1 MKKYRFLGISILI
14 HAILLAALLLRFN
27 FGYINANALSYVQL
41 DKSELEINP
50 PKPFVMSDE
59 PSTNRKPVI
68 NTNFQE
74 LQKDNDSG
82 GGSSDYSG
90 FVPSYQVEELPIPLS
105 PISPKYPEE
114 ARRTGIEGKVLVLLY
129 IDESGNVKK
138 VEVQKSPSDILSKS
152 AIEAV
157 SSARFKPARIAG
169 AARAVCMLLTLK
181 FHLE

>member
-14 HAILLAALLLRFN
+14 HAIVLTLLLVRFN
-27 FGYINANALSYVQL
+27 SGYINANNLSYVQL
-41 DKSELEINP
+41 DKSQLEINP

-59 PSTNRKPVI
+59 ASTNRKPVI

-74 LQKDNDSG
+74 LQKDNEG
-82 GGSSDYSG
+82 GGSQDYSG
-90 FVPSYQVEELPIPLS
+90 YVPSYQVEELPIPLS

-129 IDESGNVKK
+129 IDELGNVKK
-138 VEVQKSPSDILSKS
+138 VEVQKSPSEILSKS

-157 SSARFKPARIAG
+157 SSTRFKPARIAG

>member
-1 MKKYRFLGISILI
+1 MKKYRFLGISILL
-14 HAILLAALLLRFN
+14 HAALLALLLVRFN
-27 FGYINANALSYVQL
+27 FGYYNMKDASFVQL
-41 DKSELEINP
+41 DRARVEMNP
-50 PKPFVMSDE
+50 PKPFILGDE
-59 PSTNRKPVI
+59 DSTNKKPVI

-82 GGSSDYSG
+82 GGSQDFSG
-90 FVPSYQVEELPIPLS
+90 YVPSYQVEELPIPLS

-114 ARRTGIEGKVLVLLY
+114 ARRTGLEGKVLVLLY
-129 IDESGNVKK
+129 IDEMGNVKK
-138 VEVQKSPSDILSKS
+138 VEVQKSPSEILSRS
-152 AIEAV
+152 AVEAV